1 MDFGRSTET
10 SNLIPLVSFHPDM
23 DVSFTS
29 LLEEYISDGA
39 KGIKLHPMAQDL
51 IPGMKD

>member
-1 MDFGRSTET
+1 
-10 SNLIPLVSFHPDM
+10 M

-39 KGIKLHPMAQDL
+39 KGIKLHPMAQGFDPRDERL
-51 IPGMKD
+51 KGYMNFAMTLLFR